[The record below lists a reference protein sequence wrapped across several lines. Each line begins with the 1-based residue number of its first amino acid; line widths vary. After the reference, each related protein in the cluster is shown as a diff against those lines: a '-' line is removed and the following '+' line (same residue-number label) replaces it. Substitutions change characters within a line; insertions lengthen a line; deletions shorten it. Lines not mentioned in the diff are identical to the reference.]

1 MNILIVED
9 DENKSKTITEYIS
22 SIYPDIELSVA
33 HSYQSGVQMAI
44 DYKYDLLLL
53 DMSIPNF
60 DITENEGGGEALKNG
75 GELIIQEL
83 LDENIDFNCTIITQ
97 YETFNN
103 EPLTTIDAR
112 LRKSCGDKY
121 QGCIKYDSY
130 NDDWKDLLKINI
142 ENVIHT
148 HNR

>member
-9 DENKSKTITEYIS
+9 DENKYKTISEYIS
-22 SIYPDIELSVA
+22 SIYPQIKLFVS

-44 DYKYDLLLL
+44 DHKYDLLLL

-60 DITENEGGGEALKNG
+60 DITVNEEGGEALKNG
-75 GELIIQEL
+75 GELIIEEL
-83 LDENIDFNCTIITQ
+83 LDEGIDFKCTIITQ

-103 EPLTTIDAR
+103 EPLSTIDSR
-112 LRKSCGDKY
+112 LRKSCGTKY
-121 QGCIKYDSY
+121 CGCIKYDTY
-130 NDDWKDLLKINI
+130 NDDWKELLKANI

-148 HNR
+148 YNR